1 MTEVE
6 QEIAE
11 NQLFTLEKISM
22 VKTSLDQ
29 VDAELPNTTYAELK
43 RASETL
49 WADFWEHAGVRVES
63 TNDFDQFALDF
74 ACYHLEI
81 MTPKDDFRCSVGAK
95 GLTGE
100 GYKGHVFGIQK
111 FSLCHFSFITN
122 RKLPNNY

>member
-43 RASETL
+43 EL
-49 WADFWEHAGVRVES
+49 
-63 TNDFDQFALDF
+63 
-74 ACYHLEI
+74 
-81 MTPKDDFRCSVGAK
+81 
-95 GLTGE
+95 
-100 GYKGHVFGIQK
+100 
-111 FSLCHFSFITN
+111 
-122 RKLPNNY
+122 RKLYGQIFGSMRVSVLRARMILTNLRWILRAIT

>member
-49 WADFWEHAGVRVES
+49 WADFGSMRVYVLRARMIL
-63 TNDFDQFALDF
+63 TNL
-74 ACYHLEI
+74 H
-81 MTPKDDFRCSVGAK
+81 
-95 GLTGE
+95 
-100 GYKGHVFGIQK
+100 
-111 FSLCHFSFITN
+111 
-122 RKLPNNY
+122 